1 MKKGMILIVAVLACF
16 FATMVHAAL
25 FTENFESDLS
35 QWTGKGGGSHHGA
48 IVEDP
53 LNSNNHVLHFTEK
66 VAGGDI
72 FTVDDFSSPNGNF
85 VLSFDYLGVNS
96 SDSGGFIG
104 YSYNLSPIGDEKWL
118 AGTKGDEYN
127 VIDLPDTGK
136 WEHMEISFTAQD
148 NIHLVLEEYWLS
160 DQTVGNAYF
169 DNITLSAVPVPPSV
183 WLLVSG
189 LAGVAGWRRW
199 RFSIKS

>member
-35 QWTGKGGGSHHGA
+35 QWTGKGGSSHHGA

-72 FTVDDFSSPNGNF
+72 FTVDDFSSANGNF

-118 AGTKGDEYN
+118 AGTKGDEYH

-136 WEHMEISFTAQD
+136 WEHMEISFTAQGS
-148 NIHLVLEEYWLS
+148 IHLVLEEYWLS
-160 DQTVGNAYF
+160 DWRIGNAYF

>member
-85 VLSFDYLGVNS
+85 ILSFDYLGRYGQ
-96 SDSGGFIG
+96 DTGGFIG
-104 YSYNLSPIGDEKWL
+104 YSYNLSPNGNEKWL

-127 VIDLPDTGK
+127 VIDLPDTGQ